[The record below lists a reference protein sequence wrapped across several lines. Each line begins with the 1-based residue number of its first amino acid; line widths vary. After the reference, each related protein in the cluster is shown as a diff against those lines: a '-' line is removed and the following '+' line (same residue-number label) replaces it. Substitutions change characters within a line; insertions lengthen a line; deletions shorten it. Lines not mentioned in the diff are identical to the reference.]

1 MKRLLSLLMCY
12 VFLQAETFA
21 MRGGP
26 SGASGVLQATGAYS
40 GVLIDITPGGGDVGL
55 FVLTILSSGPSVGQV
70 AVFSSSATDV
80 DYYTGV
86 LTGLSDPTKGNFV
99 GVFNGAGATGAA
111 ANRSINGSM
120 QLAVSKTSTSG
131 SLSSLRLK
139 GTASSRTVTVP
150 TNTLTFI
157 NTAPIVGPLKSYTV
171 DGWQSSGGAV
181 STGFPNFTTGG

>member
-26 SGASGVLQATGAYS
+26 NGASGVLQATGSYS
-40 GVLIDITPGGGDVGL
+40 GILIDVTPGGGDVGL
-55 FVLTILSSGPSVGQV
+55 FVVSIISSGPSIGQV
-70 AVFSSSATDV
+70 ALFSSSATDV

-86 LTGLSDPTKGNFV
+86 LTGLSDPAKGNFI
-99 GVFNGAGATGAA
+99 GVFNGSGATGAS
-111 ANRSINGSM
+111 ANRSVNGSI
-120 QLAVSKTSTSG
+120 QTTVSKTSTSG

-150 TNTLTFI
+150 TNTLTFLS
-157 NTAPIVGPLKSYTV
+157 APPVVGPLKTYTV
-171 DGWQSSGGAV
+171 EGWQSSGSAGL
-181 STGFPNFTTGG
+181 TGFPSFSTGG